1 MSQNKKMVQK
11 ILLSLFACTFLFV
24 GKAYSQRARFEGTGI
39 DDFFSLQTQPQPATL
54 PPPPQQLN
62 FPGLAATSPTAF
74 PQGGVSLGQPTFQ
87 PPTFSQPTAIQTAP
101 QFGTPSLPGFDPF
114 SSGNQPFPVFPT
126 VQQPAFIGNGNPNFQ
141 LPQNLQP
148 PNIQPQVFQP
158 QVAPVSPPPVQSFR
172 DVTGNQPA
180 FNYNLPQGQGYL
192 PQNQWPYQGTGTDW
206 LPSIDWTWANQAWS
220 NFRNNFLPRVL
231 ERPRARQTWIY
242 GSGGNSSIGNEL
254 GINDLEVATTA
265 TWPRF
270 FGGPQ
275 PLRISPGFAAHWWH
289 GPDTVETGVDLPPR
303 AYSAYLAFDHTTDP
317 ARGFGFDNNF
327 TIGVYSDFDNLSSD
341 SLRMT
346 GRLVGW
352 RRINEYM
359 VGKIGVEYLDR
370 IRLKMLPVFG
380 IYANPN
386 PDMKIDLTFPRSKV
400 SHRIPNFNNFE
411 GWAYVGA
418 EYGGGSWA
426 IDRAAGFEDQVD
438 INDVRAFMGLEWMGP
453 RRVTGFFD
461 VGYVFER
468 ELVYRT
474 APLAD
479 IPIQDSFMIRS
490 GIAF

>member
-1 MSQNKKMVQK
+1 
-11 ILLSLFACTFLFV
+11 
-24 GKAYSQRARFEGTGI
+24 
-39 DDFFSLQTQPQPATL
+39 
-54 PPPPQQLN
+54 
-62 FPGLAATSPTAF
+62 
-74 PQGGVSLGQPTFQ
+74 
-87 PPTFSQPTAIQTAP
+87 
-101 QFGTPSLPGFDPF
+101 
-114 SSGNQPFPVFPT
+114 
-126 VQQPAFIGNGNPNFQ
+126 VQQPAFPGNGTPNFQ
-141 LPQNLQP
+141 LPPNLQP
-148 PNIQPQVFQP
+148 QRTPFT
-158 QVAPVSPPPVQSFR
+158 APRAPSF
-172 DVTGNQPA
+172 GNTNPRP
-180 FNYNLPQGQGYL
+180 FNYNFPQTQQGFG
-192 PQNQWPYQGTGTDW
+192 PPNQWPYQGTGSDW
-206 LPSIDWTWANQAWS
+206 LPSIDWTWANQAWDG
-220 NFRNNFLPRVL
+220 FRNNFLPRVL
-231 ERPRARQTWIY
+231 ERPRVRQTWIY
-242 GSGGNSSIGNEL
+242 GSAGDRSVGNEL

-270 FGGPQ
+270 LGGPQ

-289 GPDTVETGVDLPPR
+289 GPDTTITGVDLPAR

-317 ARGFGFDNNF
+317 ARGFGLDNNF
-327 TIGVYSDFDNLSSD
+327 TVGVYSDFDNLSSD
-341 SLRMT
+341 SLRLT

-370 IRLKMLPVFG
+370 IRLKLLPVFG

-426 IDRAAGFEDQVD
+426 IDRIGGIEDQVD
-438 INDVRAFMGLEWMGP
+438 INDVRAFIGVEWMGP

-461 VGYVFER
+461 AGYVFER
-468 ELVYRT
+468 ELVYRS
-474 APLAD
+474 APLID

>member
-1 MSQNKKMVQK
+1 MF
-11 ILLSLFACTFLFV
+11 LFAGEAL
-24 GKAYSQRARFEGTGI
+24 SQRARFEGTGI
-39 DDFFSLQTQPQPATL
+39 DDFFALQNQPQPL
-54 PPPPQQLN
+54 RVPPPPQNLT
-62 FPGLAATSPTAF
+62 FPNPIAVQAPSLPL
-74 PQGGVSLGQPTFQ
+74 PQGGVITGQPTFGQ
-87 PPTFSQPTAIQTAP
+87 PILGQPVFGQPIFGQPQVLPTAP
-101 QFGTPSLPGFDPF
+101 QFGTPALPSFDPF
-114 SSGNQPFPVFPT
+114 STGNQPFPVFPT
-126 VQQPAFIGNGNPNFQ
+126 VPQPAFTGNGNPNFQ
-141 LPQNLQP
+141 LPQNLRTQP
-148 PNIQPQVFQP
+148 PR
-158 QVAPVSPPPVQSFR
+158 APVVVPPPVRSFR
-172 DVTGNQPA
+172 DVAGPRP
-180 FNYNLPQGQGYL
+180 FNYNLPTGQGYV
-192 PQNQWPYQGTGTDW
+192 PQNRWPYEGTGTDW
-206 LPSIDWTWANQAWS
+206 LPSIDFSWANQAWS
-220 NFRNNFLPRVL
+220 RFRNNFLPRVL

-242 GSGGNSSIGNEL
+242 GSTGNNSIGNEL
-254 GINDLEVATTA
+254 GINDVEVATTA

-270 FGGPQ
+270 MGGPQ

-289 GPDTVETGVDLPPR
+289 GPDTPTTGVDLPPR
-303 AYSAYLAFDHTTDP
+303 AYSAYLSFDHTTDP
-317 ARGFGFDNNF
+317 SRGFGLDNNF
-327 TIGVYSDFDNLSSD
+327 TVGVYSDFDNLSSD
-341 SLRMT
+341 SLRLT

-411 GWAYVGA
+411 GWAYIGA

-426 IDRAAGFEDQVD
+426 IDRIGGIEDQVD
-438 INDVRAFMGLEWMGP
+438 INDVRAFIGLEWMGP

-468 ELVYRT
+468 ELVYRS
-474 APLAD
+474 APLID